1 MAPHRRHKD
10 FSAAGAGRAIGRFP
24 ATIPPVYQALLTRR
38 YLTSKVMPL
47 LAAVAVMLC
56 TAMVLITWSVMGGFL
71 NMLLASGR
79 TLMGDA
85 LITWPVMG
93 IPHYEELLKDLRED
107 PLIAAATPVLE
118 TPALLA
124 VPTGDT
130 LMVQA
135 IGIDAESYSAV
146 TGYEDTIWW
155 APIDE
160 PLPKDVD
167 RKDLRLQM
175 PNDRLK
181 KAAMTMSL
189 PAPGEG
195 PDGAPVPAAVL
206 GIEAG
211 GLNRRDPG
219 GWYDPVMLMLGYDK
233 VTLSVLPLS
242 RAGVV
247 VDVQKRT
254 FPVANQFRTGLY
266 EVDAKTVLVPLGVL
280 QEMLGMDE
288 AVRVEDRGAKL
299 NVVVEEDG
307 TEAFAKPTVVGRDP
321 ARVTSIMIKGVA
333 GTTPQQARERA
344 QEVYARFH
352 AKHAEDGAPR
362 PERIYILTWDERPN
376 VAQFIAVVKKET
388 SLVLFIFG
396 VVSLTSVFLVFAIF
410 WAMVSEKTRDV
421 GILRAVGAGRMGIAW
436 LFLRYGMTL
445 GVVGALAGGA
455 LAYTIIRNINPIH
468 EWLGSALGVY
478 VWDPRV
484 YYFSTIPNEVD
495 PARAVMVVVTGVLCS
510 VFGALLPA
518 IKAARM
524 DPVRALR
531 WE

>member
-1 MAPHRRHKD
+1 M
-10 FSAAGAGRAIGRFP
+10 
-24 ATIPPVYQALLTRR
+24 YQALLTRR
-38 YLTSKVMPL
+38 YLTSKIMPL

-93 IPHYEELLKDLRED
+93 FPHYEELIQDLEND
-107 PLIAAATPVLE
+107 PLISAATPTLE

-135 IGIDAESYSAV
+135 IGIEAESYSRV

-155 APIDE
+155 APLE
-160 PLPKDVD
+160 TPLPKDKD
-167 RKDLRLQM
+167 RRDLRLQM
-175 PNDRLK
+175 GSDRLK
-181 KAAMTMSL
+181 KAAMSMSL

-195 PDGAPVPAAVL
+195 PDGQQVPAAVL

-219 GWYDPVMLMLGYDK
+219 GWYDPVMLMLGHDT

-266 EVDAKTVLVPLGVL
+266 EVDAKTVLVPLDVL

-288 AVRVEDRGAKL
+288 AVRVEDRGAGL
-299 NVVVEEDG
+299 NVLRGDDG
-307 TEAFAKPTVVGRDP
+307 REAFAKPVEVGRDP
-321 ARVTSIMIKGVA
+321 ARVTSVLVKGVEGA
-333 GTTPQQARERA
+333 APHQVRERA
-344 QEVYARFH
+344 EEVYARFYERH
-352 AKHAEDGAPR
+352 LSEGLPR
-362 PERIYILTWDERPN
+362 PERMMILTWDERPN
-376 VAQFIAVVKKET
+376 VAQFIQVVKKET

-396 VVSLTSVFLVFAIF
+396 VVSLTAVFLVFAIF

-421 GILRAVGAGRMGIAW
+421 GILRAVGAGRMGVAW
-436 LFLRYGMTL
+436 LFLRYGLTL
-445 GVVGALAGGA
+445 GVVGALCGGA

-495 PARAVMVVVTGVLCS
+495 PVRAVLVITTGVLCA
-510 VFGALLPA
+510 VVGALLPA
-518 IKAARM
+518 TKAARM

>member
-1 MAPHRRHKD
+1 M
-10 FSAAGAGRAIGRFP
+10 
-24 ATIPPVYQALLTRR
+24 YQALLTRR
-38 YLTSKVMPL
+38 YLTSKIMPL

-93 IPHYEELLKDLRED
+93 LPHYEELIADLEAD
-107 PLIAAATPVLE
+107 PLIAAASPVLE

-135 IGIDAESYSAV
+135 IGIEPESYSAV

-155 APIDE
+155 RPITE
-160 PLPKDVD
+160 PLPKDIN
-167 RKDLRLQM
+167 REDLRLQM

-181 KAAMTMSL
+181 QAAMTMSI
-189 PAPGEG
+189 EK
-195 PDGAPVPAAVL
+195 PDGQEVPAAVL

-211 GLNRRDPG
+211 GLNRRTPG
-219 GWYDPVMLMLGYDK
+219 GWYDPVMLMLGYDN

-266 EVDAKTVLVPLGVL
+266 EVDAKTVLVPLDVL
-280 QEMLGMDE
+280 QDMLGMDE
-288 AVRVEDRGAKL
+288 AVRVEDRGAAL
-299 NVVVEEDG
+299 NISVD
-307 TEAFAKPTVVGRDP
+307 EAGQESFSKPTVVGRDP
-321 ARVTSIMIKGVA
+321 ARVTSILIRGVP
-333 GTTPQQARERA
+333 GTPAQTVRERA
-344 QEVYARFH
+344 EVVYAAFYDRR
-352 AKHAEDGAPR
+352 AEDDVPR
-362 PERIYILTWDERPN
+362 PARIHILTWDERPN
-376 VAQFIAVVKKET
+376 VAQFISVVKKET

-421 GILRAVGAGRMGIAW
+421 GILRAVGARRAGIAW
-436 LFLRYGMTL
+436 LFLRYGLTL
-445 GVVGALAGGA
+445 GVVGSILGGA
-455 LAYTIIRNINPIH
+455 LAYTIILNINPIH

-484 YYFSTIPNEVD
+484 YYFSEIPNEVD
-495 PARAVMVVVTGVLCS
+495 PVRAALVVATGVLCS
-510 VFGALLPA
+510 VLGAMLPA
-518 IKAARM
+518 AKAARM